1 MEADGL
7 VTAGKLLAVML
18 LVVMNGFFVAAEFSL
33 VGMRKSRVEELV
45 AAGSATARV
54 LQKSVGELDASL
66 ASTQL
71 GITLSSLGLGWIG
84 EPALAHLIEPALAGF
99 AWATAA
105 SHAIA
110 VAVAFAII
118 TTLHIVLGELA
129 PKSLALQR
137 TEKTALAVV
146 RPLALF
152 SALFRPAVA
161 ALNGLGGLVLRLF
174 GLQPGAEGDQLHSTE
189 ELKLLVAASR
199 EGGVLE
205 GAQQEVVE
213 RAFDMTT
220 LKVTSIMT
228 PRREVYWIDA
238 DADRHAQ
245 MAAVRANKHEMAL
258 LCRGHMDVVVGVV
271 RKQDLLDAHLDGR
284 PLDVVAVVRDPV
296 VVHDGTN
303 VLHVL
308 ELFRN
313 RPVQMAVVVDEHA
326 TVRGVVT
333 QTDLLEAMAG
343 DIPEEGE
350 EAPVIERE
358 DGSLLMD
365 GSIPILA
372 AIDRLGAPKTEL
384 TSEYQTLAGFCLRR
398 FGGVPAV
405 GDHFDWEGRRFEIV
419 DLDGLRIDKVLVS
432 APATDGQARGLEHRL
447 TGIPPTIRRS

>member
-1 MEADGL
+1 MNTETFI
-7 VTAGKLLAVML
+7 TAGKLVAV
-18 LVVMNGFFVAAEFSL
+18 LVLVLMNGFFVAAEFSL
-33 VGMRKSRVEELV
+33 VGMRRSRVEELV
-45 AAGSATARV
+45 AGGSATARV
-54 LQKSVGELDASL
+54 LQGSVEKLDASL

-84 EPALAHLIEPALAGF
+84 EPALAHLIEPAVQGF
-99 AWATAA
+99 AWASAA

-110 VAVAFAII
+110 IAIAFAVI

-161 ALNGLGGLVLRLF
+161 VLNWLGGSVLRLF
-174 GLQPGAEGDQLHSTE
+174 GLHPGSETDQLHSTE

-199 EGGVLE
+199 EGGMLE

-213 RAFDMTT
+213 RAFDMTE
-220 LKVTSIMT
+220 LKVTAIMT
-228 PRREVYWIDA
+228 ARREVFWIDA
-238 DADRHAQ
+238 DVDTAAQ
-245 MAAVRANKHEMAL
+245 MAAVRENKHEMAL
-258 LCRGHMDVVVGVV
+258 LCRGKVDTVLGVV

-284 PLDVVAVVRDPV
+284 ALDPSSVLRDPV
-296 VVHDGTN
+296 IVHDGTT

-313 RPVQMAVVVDEHA
+313 RPVQMAVVIDEYA
-326 TVRGVVT
+326 TVKGIVT

-343 DIPEEGE
+343 DIPADDAEQE
-350 EAPVIERE
+350 PVTTRD
-358 DGSLLMD
+358 DGSLLID
-365 GSIPILA
+365 GSMPILRVM
-372 AIDRLGAPKTEL
+372 DRLGSPKGAL
-384 TSEYQTLAGFCLRR
+384 TGEYQTLAGFCLRH

-405 GDHFDWEGRRFEIV
+405 GDQFDWEGHRFEIV

-432 APATDGQARGLEHRL
+432 HEAATGA
-447 TGIPPTIRRS
+447 S